1 MDSIDRKLLSLLQDD
16 ASMPLQDIAAR
27 VGLSVNPCWRRIK
40 RMESE
45 GIIRARVAVLDPE
58 KVGLNVTVFVRIK
71 IREHTSEWV
80 KRFAAAIRSIAEIA
94 ECHRMGGDVDYMLK
108 VIVADIAGYDR
119 VYKQLIT
126 KVPGLGE
133 VSALFSMERI
143 KYTTKI
149 ELIAR
154 VARNVAEEWISL
166 DHIKIL
172 ILLLERPV
180 QPLEGRIGLVSDCMN
195 AGDSAGPFLG

>member
-1 MDSIDRKLLSLLQDD
+1 
-16 ASMPLQDIAAR
+16 MPLQDVAAR

-119 VYKQLIT
+119 VYKQLIA

-149 ELIAR
+149 E
-154 VARNVAEEWISL
+154 
-166 DHIKIL
+166 
-172 ILLLERPV
+172 P
-180 QPLEGRIGLVSDCMN
+180 P
-195 AGDSAGPFLG
+195 P

>member
-94 ECHRMGGDVDYMLK
+94 ECHRMGGDVDYLLK

-119 VYKQLIT
+119 VYKELIT
-126 KVPGLGE
+126 RVPGLAD

-149 ELIAR
+149 EPP
-154 VARNVAEEWISL
+154 S
-166 DHIKIL
+166 
-172 ILLLERPV
+172 
-180 QPLEGRIGLVSDCMN
+180 
-195 AGDSAGPFLG
+195 

>member
-1 MDSIDRKLLSLLQDD
+1 MDSTDRKLLSLLQDD

-80 KRFAAAIRSIAEIA
+80 KRFAAAVRSMAEIA

-108 VIVADIAGYDR
+108 VVVADIAGYDR
-119 VYKQLIT
+119 VYKELIT
-126 KVPGLGE
+126 KVPGLAD

-149 ELIAR
+149 EPRRLT
-154 VARNVAEEWISL
+154 
-166 DHIKIL
+166 
-172 ILLLERPV
+172 
-180 QPLEGRIGLVSDCMN
+180 
-195 AGDSAGPFLG
+195 DSGS

>member
-1 MDSIDRKLLSLLQDD
+1 VDSIDRKLLSLLQDD

-27 VGLSVNPCWRRIK
+27 VGLSINPCWRRIK

-45 GIIRARVAVLDPE
+45 GVIRARVAVLDPE
-58 KVGLNVTVFVRIK
+58 KIGLNLTVFVRIK

-80 KRFAAAIRSIAEIA
+80 KRFAAAIRSMAEIA

-108 VIVADIAGYDR
+108 IIVADMAGYDR

-126 KVPGLGE
+126 RVPGLAE

-143 KYTTKI
+143 KYTTKM
-149 ELIAR
+149 EPPA
-154 VARNVAEEWISL
+154 
-166 DHIKIL
+166 
-172 ILLLERPV
+172 
-180 QPLEGRIGLVSDCMN
+180 
-195 AGDSAGPFLG
+195 